1 MTHSVVLDLD
11 DTLYL
16 ERDYVAS
23 GFAAL
28 SDWLIAHRGVKDFGE
43 TAWRI
48 WEAGE
53 RRHVFDRAFASLG
66 VVAEPGL
73 IDRAVAIY
81 RAHAPVIS
89 LQPDAQRF
97 LRSQGVVR
105 LALVTDGPAAAQRA
119 KIAALGLERFGLDPI
134 ICTDEWGPAYWK
146 PHRRAFEAIAQ
157 AHRALNGRFVYVAD
171 NPAKD
176 FLAPRALG
184 WRTVQ
189 IDRPGAVHPRT
200 PPTDAHGADVRI
212 ASFDELTGA
221 LLADLFE
228 DRSLEQAL

>member
-28 SDWLIAHRGVKDFGE
+28 SDWLRVHRGVEGFGA

-66 VVAEPGL
+66 VVAEPSL
-73 IDRAVAIY
+73 IERALAIY
-81 RAHAPVIS
+81 RAHAPVIA
-89 LQPDAQRF
+89 LQPDAERF
-97 LRSQGVVR
+97 LRASGAFR
-105 LALVTDGPAAAQRA
+105 LALVTDGPAAMQRA
-119 KIAALGLERFGLDPI
+119 KIVALGLEHFGLDPI
-134 ICTDEWGPAYWK
+134 ICTDAWGRAYWK

-157 AHRALNGRFVYVAD
+157 AHRGLRGRFVYVAD

-189 IDRPGAVHPRT
+189 IDRPGAVHPRD
-200 PPTDAHGADVRI
+200 PPTPAHGADARI

-221 LLADLFE
+221 LLAELHE
-228 DRSLEQAL
+228 DRAPEQAL